1 MAVVGEAHVIV
12 RAITNRVRPDIQKAF
27 EGLDGVGEAAGRDIS
42 DSFNRGLSRGGGER
56 GGLFSAKFRKE
67 AEDARLGLQR
77 LITTGYALAPAFT
90 ALVAVIGA
98 LGGGLLALGGIAGAV
113 GIGGLVTLAGGLSAV
128 AQAAITAKLAFSG
141 VGAALQAGIKNQK
154 GSAANDKAIAKAKRS
169 LTDAQVKL
177 NRLYTEAKPELL
189 IKLGERQ
196 KDAEENLADAKI
208 ASERGE
214 RAYRDAQD
222 KTRSA
227 IEKLNEARD
236 AAREKLQ
243 QLKFETEGGAIAEKR
258 ARLEFEK
265 ARESLQRVQDLPPN
279 SRARKEA
286 ELAYAEAD
294 LNMRKA
300 IDRNKDLK
308 KETATAVALGVNG
321 AKEVVAAEKAKN
333 DAQLDEMESAQ
344 DLARTKTQQAK
355 AQEAL
360 NKAVADYKDPASSK
374 EGIELNRRIADARR
388 DVVDAQEA
396 LNEAQKGPGA
406 DAFADAMANL
416 SPEAQKF
423 VKYLMSIQGEFKKLK
438 AAAGQ
443 ELFPK
448 LETAIQ
454 NLVDNL
460 FPKLIPL
467 LQGTGGVIGQM
478 AIDFSNAVTEG
489 DRVKTLESVWKTN
502 DELLGKVGLAAGN
515 FYGGLLDLLDAAK
528 PLIDGFGDWILKLSE
543 TFEKTMAAKKATG
556 ELTTFFKNIKR
567 ITGGL
572 GKAFS
577 TAFSSLGDIIGNVVA
592 PGGAGDIFVTWLQNV
607 TQGWKDFT
615 SGGAENDGL
624 TSFLNGAITNLTK
637 VLDIIGVII
646 GDAAKLGASPEFGL
660 FLDKIKVAFEIFGS
674 LGESLKTT
682 LPIAGDL
689 AIKFAEFTKLLTDS
703 GAIEIFLGTLDK
715 IFGVLNAIFG
725 NSIVQ
730 KVLGFV
736 GGVFAVVRAFTLVSK
751 AGKFV
756 FQGIIGS
763 ILNVQNKFTS
773 LKNFIKD
780 PFGALRK
787 GSGLTRTEL
796 TKQMTVDAQKKKAM
810 EGIFISGKQA
820 ASGINLVDESSKRVR
835 PTMKSTADLIRT
847 KFNSAITGVKTAAD
861 KAKVAMTN
869 VGTGASTLSAKL
881 RASAAG
887 SKIKAGA
894 LKGIGTAGRIA
905 GAGMKA
911 AGRGLG
917 ALFGGPIGII
927 LLLLPL
933 IIENWDAIVAFFKD
947 LIPKLGKIFSDM
959 WSGLTTF
966 LGEAWTNITTWF
978 TQTFIPGLGNFFMK
992 ALELIALILFP
1003 LPTLLIKFWP
1013 EISGFFTNTVFPWF
1027 AALPGKILEIAG
1039 KVWNFLSDTAK
1050 NAWGAVTGWWTG
1062 TVVPWF
1068 TGLAGKVFGFAG
1080 KVWNFL
1086 SDGLKT
1092 GWNAAV
1098 TFFTTTIPNYLKSL
1112 PSKFATALKGL
1123 WDGIA
1128 GGLKF
1133 AWEAAKQWW
1142 NQNVASKKLKIG
1154 GFKILGVQ
1162 IPQISLGFPP
1172 LAKGGII
1179 PATPGGMLAQIGEA
1193 GQAERVEP
1201 LDANGLSK
1209 RDKAMIDYMSG
1220 GAGGGITIVVNPS
1233 AGMDE
1238 RELADLVSRK
1248 LAQTM
1253 RRGAA

>member
-42 DSFNRGLSRGGGER
+42 DSFNRGLASGNSSR
-56 GGLFSAKFRKE
+56 GGLFSAKTEKDLE
-67 AEDARLGLQR
+67 KARVRLQQ
-77 LITTGYALAPAFT
+77 LITTGYFAGAGFT
-90 ALVAVIGA
+90 ALAAAIGA
-98 LGGGLLALGGIAGAV
+98 VGGGLLALGGIAGAV
-113 GIGGLVTLAGGLSAV
+113 AIGGLVSLGGALTAV

-141 VGAALQAGIKNQK
+141 VAEALKAGLKTQK
-154 GSAANDKAIAKAKRS
+154 ASAANTEAIANAQRR
-169 LTDAQVKL
+169 LEDARV
-177 NRLYTEAKPELL
+177 RLLRLEKEAKPELL
-189 IKLGERQ
+189 IKLTEAQVAAQRS
-196 KDAEENLADAKI
+196 LADSQI
-208 ASERGE
+208 ATERSE

-222 KTRSA
+222 KTRAS

-321 AKEVVAAEKAKN
+321 AKDVVAAEKAKS
-333 DAQLDEMESAQ
+333 DAQLDEIEVAQ
-344 DLARTKTQQAK
+344 DLARTKIAQADAERELAK
-355 AQEAL
+355 AKAEATDDP
-360 NKAVADYKDPASSK
+360 NVSKAIRDID
-374 EGIELNRRIADARR
+374 RQIAEARR
-388 DVVDAQEA
+388 DVTDATKD
-396 LNEAQKGPGA
+396 LNKAQKGPGA

-438 AAAGQ
+438 AAAGK
-443 ELFPK
+443 ELFPA

-489 DRVKTLESVWKTN
+489 NRVKTLESVWKTN
-502 DELLGKVGLAAGN
+502 DELLGKVGKAAGN

-556 ELTTFFKNIKR
+556 ELQTFFENIKR
-567 ITGGL
+567 VTGEL
-572 GKAFS
+572 GTAFS
-577 TAFSSLGDIIGNVVA
+577 TAFSVIGDVIDNVIQ
-592 PGGAGDIFVTWLQNV
+592 PGGAGDIFATWLQDV

-615 SGGAENDGL
+615 KGGGENNGL
-624 TSFLNGAITNLTK
+624 TTLLNGAITNFTK
-637 VLDIIGVII
+637 ILDIIGVII
-646 GDAAKLGASPEFGL
+646 ADLVKLGASPEFGI
-660 FLDKIKVAFEIFGS
+660 FLDKIKIAFEIFGD
-674 LGESLKTT
+674 LGDSLKTT

-703 GAIEIFLGTLDK
+703 GAIEMFLGTLDK

-730 KVLGFV
+730 KVLLFV
-736 GGVFAVVRAFTLVSK
+736 GGIFAVVRAFTLV
-751 AGKFV
+751 GKGASFV
-756 FQGIIGS
+756 FKGILGS
-763 ILNVQNKFTS
+763 ILNVQKKFGA
-773 LKNFIKD
+773 LKRFVTD
-780 PFGALRK
+780 PFGKLRSGSALA
-787 GSGLTRTEL
+787 RTEL
-796 TKQMTVDAQKKKAM
+796 QKQMIIDKQKQMAM
-810 EGIFISGKQA
+810 KGVQISADQAAAAIGLRLPA
-820 ASGINLVDESSKRVR
+820 ASGKARAAFLKGG
-835 PTMKSTADLIRT
+835 AAAQG
-847 KFNSAITGVKTAAD
+847 FGVK
-861 KAKVAMTN
+861 
-869 VGTGASTLSAKL
+869 AKL
-881 RASAAG
+881 AGVASRIGSIGVRAFGSAM
-887 SKIKAGA
+887 SF
-894 LKGIGTAGRIA
+894 L
-905 GAGMKA
+905 
-911 AGRGLG
+911 
-917 ALFGGPIGII
+917 GGPIGII

-933 IIENWDAIVAFFKD
+933 IIENWDKIVAFFKD

-959 WSGLTTF
+959 WSGLTSF
-966 LGEAWTNITTWF
+966 LGDAWKNISGWF
-978 TQTFIPGLGNFFMK
+978 TNTFVPGLIDFGKK
-992 ALELIALILFP
+992 ALEVLAFILFP
-1003 LPTLLIKFWP
+1003 LPSLIIKFWP
-1013 EISGFFTNTVFPWF
+1013 QISAFFTDTVFPWF
-1027 AALPGKILEIAG
+1027 AALPGKIGDFVAGIWDFFVKGIKIAWDFVVGYFTTIFNFYMGLPAKILGFAG
-1039 KVWNFLSDTAK
+1039 KVWNFLSDGVKTA
-1050 NAWGAVTGWWTG
+1050 WSAVTGWWTG

-1068 TGLAGKVFGFAG
+1068 TGLAGKVLGFAG
-1080 KVWNFL
+1080 KVWNFI

-1092 GWNAAV
+1092 AWTNA
-1098 TFFTTTIPNYLKSL
+1098 TNFFTNTIPTYLKSL
-1112 PSKFATALKGL
+1112 PTKFANALKGL
-1123 WDGIA
+1123 WDGLS
-1128 GGLKF
+1128 GGLAA
-1133 AWEAAKQWW
+1133 AWAAAKLWW
-1142 NQNVASKKLKIG
+1142 NNNVASKKLTIG
-1154 GFKILGVQ
+1154 GFKVLGVQ
-1162 IPQISLGFPP
+1162 IPKIELGFPR

-1179 PATPGGMLAQIGEA
+1179 PATAGGTMALIGEA
-1193 GQAERVEP
+1193 GRAERVEP

-1238 RELADLVSRK
+1238 RELADMVSRK
-1248 LAQTM
+1248 LAQQL
-1253 RRGAA
+1253 RKGAA